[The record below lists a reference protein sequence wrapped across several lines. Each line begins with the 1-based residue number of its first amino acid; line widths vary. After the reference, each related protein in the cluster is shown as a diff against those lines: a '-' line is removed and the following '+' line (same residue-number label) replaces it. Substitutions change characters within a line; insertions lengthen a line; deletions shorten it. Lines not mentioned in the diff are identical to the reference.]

1 MDTDAETQPT
11 YIINTDIP
19 APREGLLGEWDRF
32 IGPGATRAETIL
44 IVAASVVGVA
54 AIVAAAVLTE
64 PGWEGLQYILAGLL
78 AFDVVGGVV
87 ANASAST
94 KRWYQRNE
102 TRPVH
107 RYGFVAMHAGHL
119 ALATFVFDLGWP
131 WLGAN
136 VAALLVFGAI
146 TAWTGRHLQRPAG
159 MLLSFVWITGAAI
172 LFPVPPLAAWVIPAL
187 ALKLLLGHLVE
198 EEPYYPA
205 G

>member
-1 MDTDAETQPT
+1 MESKPN
-11 YIINTDIP
+11 YVIKTDIP
-19 APREGLLGEWDRF
+19 EPRDGFLGEWDRF

-44 IVAASVVGVA
+44 ILAASVAGV
-54 AIVAAAVLTE
+54 VAMVVAAVLTE
-64 PGWEGLQYILAGLL
+64 PGWDGLQYVLAGLL

-87 ANASAST
+87 ANGSAST

-102 TRPVH
+102 TRPAH

-119 ALATFVFDLGWP
+119 ALATFVFDLGWL

-136 VAALLVFGAI
+136 AAALLVFGAI
-146 TAWTGRHLQRPAG
+146 IAWTGRHLQRPVG
-159 MLLSFVWITGAAI
+159 MLLAFVWITGSLM
-172 LFPVPPLAAWVIPAL
+172 LFPVSMLAAWVIPAL
-187 ALKLLLGHLVE
+187 AIKLLLGHLVE